1 MEFVENSGPIRI
13 ADTDLSIVD
22 QDDNV
27 IVSAQV
33 TLTNTLPG
41 DSLYYEGGTYPNVTT
56 TVVKSDGNWV
66 IDFKGV
72 SAIDNYRSLLL
83 NVKFVNSKDDLSGKM
98 RDVLVTV
105 NDGICTSSSHAYIYA
120 KQVYDATHIKDEV
133 LVIREDSVW
142 TNGFHYIL
150 HNDFSKDGDSLTID
164 KLKIVNAGAHGTFV
178 FNSDTTFTYS
188 PKKDFYGTDMVV
200 IRVCD
205 TKYCY
210 NDTISIIITPVADP
224 IIVNNEY
231 FYIKKGQTL
240 SNTTTNITLNDS
252 DVDVDKFLVHNN
264 NGTVLYTGT
273 TKRDTTFVGKL
284 GVLTISKNGV
294 FSYTSTEGLGDEEF
308 IFEVCA
314 NGICLKDTLT
324 ITVYGVPTGFSPNND
339 NKNDHYEIVYP
350 LEWGNATLQVYNR
363 WGSLV
368 YEMDNYLD
376 QWDGTSNRGIT
387 IGNELPDGTYFVDI
401 KYANQSEN
409 NEVFFITLLR

>member
-1 MEFVENSGPIRI
+1 
-13 ADTDLSIVD
+13 
-22 QDDNV
+22 
-27 IVSAQV
+27 
-33 TLTNTLPG
+33 
-41 DSLYYEGGTYPNVTT
+41 
-56 TVVKSDGNWV
+56 
-66 IDFKGV
+66 
-72 SAIDNYRSLLL
+72 
-83 NVKFVNSKDDLSGKM
+83 
-98 RDVLVTV
+98 
-105 NDGICTSSSHAYIYA
+105 
-120 KQVYDATHIKDEV
+120 
-133 LVIREDSVW
+133 
-142 TNGFHYIL
+142 
-150 HNDFSKDGDSLTID
+150 
-164 KLKIVNAGAHGTFV
+164 
-178 FNSDTTFTYS
+178 
-188 PKKDFYGTDMVV
+188 
-200 IRVCD
+200 
-205 TKYCY
+205 
-210 NDTISIIITPVADP
+210 
-224 IIVNNEY
+224 
-231 FYIKKGQTL
+231 
-240 SNTTTNITLNDS
+240 
-252 DVDVDKFLVHNN
+252 
-264 NGTVLYTGT
+264 LYTGT